1 MKNFLPK
8 QYKFDSGLKIKHNYL
23 REQFANYK
31 VIFSRLKR
39 VVEMGDFTL
48 GNKVNE
54 FENKISKLLDAK
66 YVVALGSGTDALML
80 SLKALGVREE
90 TK

>member
-1 MKNFLPK
+1 MNNFLPK
-8 QYKFDSGLKIKHNYL
+8 QYKFDSRLKIKHNYL

-31 VIFSRLKR
+31 VIFSKLKR
-39 VVEMGDFTL
+39 VVETGDFTL

-80 SLKALGVREE
+80 SLKALGVRD
-90 TK
+90 